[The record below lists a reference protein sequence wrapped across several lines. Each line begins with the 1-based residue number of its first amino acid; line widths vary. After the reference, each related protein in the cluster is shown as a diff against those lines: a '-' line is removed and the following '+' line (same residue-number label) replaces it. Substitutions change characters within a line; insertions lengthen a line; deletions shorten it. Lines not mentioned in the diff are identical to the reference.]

1 MDDGREAYTR
11 NPVFLCW
18 FNQIK
23 PRNAKNR
30 RTLNRAAS
38 FRSFF
43 VEEKKKKKV
52 RPRYFRHPSDSL
64 PFLSIDKIRVVR
76 NAFLLLLF
84 FFFLKENR
92 LEDRGSDRNVFEK
105 EQFWRTISCVNMYV
119 CMYTYAGIFGI
130 FWKKLEE
137 IGRNFGGFYSGIV
150 SIFLFMR
157 KMSNELVIRIVELK
171 KVWRILK

>member
-105 EQFWRTISCVNMYV
+105 EQFWRTISCMYV
-119 CMYTYAGIFGI
+119 YLCRY
-130 FWKKLEE
+130 FWNILEE
-137 IGRNFGGFYSGIV
+137 IGRNFGGFYSSLV
-150 SIFLFMR
+150 SIFLFTR

>member
-30 RTLNRAAS
+30 RTLNRAAP

-43 VEEKKKKKV
+43 VEKKKKKSAT
-52 RPRYFRHPSDSL
+52 PIFST
-64 PFLSIDKIRVVR
+64 PFGGSFPLLSIDKIRVVR
-76 NAFLLLLF
+76 NAFLLLL

>member
-23 PRNAKNR
+23 SRNAKNR
-30 RTLNRAAS
+30 RTLNRAAP

-43 VEEKKKKKV
+43 VEKKKKKV
-52 RPRYFRHPSDSL
+52 RPRYFRHPSGV
-64 PFLSIDKIRVVR
+64 LSRFCRLTKFVSSVTR
-76 NAFLLLLF
+76 FFFSF